1 MMVYENEMACPSV
14 RKWTKTKG
22 KLAYEEAEPF
32 LYYLDKYATV
42 LVGGARSMAKYLKN
56 HNGNTLL
63 DRLTPSDIA
72 YSVLLYES
80 AHDMWKEEIHKCE
93 TCQTI
98 QEKKEFQHTA
108 SLKYHVK
115 RGTKIAL
122 FQDGWTQEGRA
133 YFSSLCQVFDELKK
147 SNKIWSSLQDHWKT
161 YTKKYH
167 MMGVEESIHNNDFG
181 KVDCGDEEESN
192 DDDCMVLF
200 PGEETGEKTS
210 NFKEAVESD
219 SDDDR
224 VRNWMRKKSTAAL
237 KHWVHS
243 TRD

>member
-1 MMVYENEMACPSV
+1 MVVYENEMACPSV

-42 LVGGARSMAKYLKN
+42 MVGGARSMAKYLNN

-192 DDDCMVLF
+192 DDDCMVLL
-200 PGEETGEKTS
+200 PGEETGEETS

-224 VRNWMRKKSTAAL
+224 NIMWGRNKRPRR
-237 KHWVHS
+237 V
-243 TRD
+243 